1 MFAALHNL
9 PPLIT
14 MPKLRKRMNNKLYSC
29 LLTHGPTSG
38 IRTQAILV
46 GGKWSH
52 HCTSLACSNEHV
64 CIFKKCVK
72 WLEIRPRPQVSPNFL
87 TRRFFLRFRPHK
99 TLKRWKGLSTIT
111 PSLTG
116 HALYDVWHHR
126 IRKLPFSCVHGKRQA
141 RVFNIEKS
149 PLWRVFWQK
158 AFSVTVNNVWTIS
171 QSRRKNLHFQLK
183 MDTYRIGRYSY
194 DDGDGS
200 ENITLK
206 IISHFFK
213 LCRVY
218 SSCWKYQML
227 VNFPVVDLLG
237 TALKFRRDRKICR
250 DVFESYI
257 KRPVRD
263 FHVVV
268 VQWRQRN
275 VEESVMHVQSCCF
288 AYKPIAF
295 FDVLV
300 AVAVA
305 AA

>member
-1 MFAALHNL
+1 MKPARIFSYIFLWTKQCTTFNSIPIILNLLTNKIAALIYSVTICEQKTKVCATSGSFQHKTAASLLFPALHNL

-99 TLKRWKGLSTIT
+99 TLKRWKGLSKIT

-126 IRKLPFSCVHGKRQA
+126 IRNPPFSRVHGKR
-141 RVFNIEKS
+141 
-149 PLWRVFWQK
+149 
-158 AFSVTVNNVWTIS
+158 
-171 QSRRKNLHFQLK
+171 
-183 MDTYRIGRYSY
+183 
-194 DDGDGS
+194 
-200 ENITLK
+200 
-206 IISHFFK
+206 
-213 LCRVY
+213 
-218 SSCWKYQML
+218 
-227 VNFPVVDLLG
+227 
-237 TALKFRRDRKICR
+237 
-250 DVFESYI
+250 
-257 KRPVRD
+257 
-263 FHVVV
+263 
-268 VQWRQRN
+268 
-275 VEESVMHVQSCCF
+275 
-288 AYKPIAF
+288 
-295 FDVLV
+295 
-300 AVAVA
+300 
-305 AA
+305 